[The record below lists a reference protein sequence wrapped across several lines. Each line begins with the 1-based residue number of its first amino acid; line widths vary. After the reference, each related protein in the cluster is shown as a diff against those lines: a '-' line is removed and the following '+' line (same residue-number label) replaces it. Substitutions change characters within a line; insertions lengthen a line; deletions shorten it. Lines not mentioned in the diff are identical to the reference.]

1 MTCAKP
7 GTYSNLKMKRSKF
20 LLALI
25 TSVPITALAKFK
37 ERLTREDKG
46 FMVKAGEGR
55 THGHIQL
62 KGVNANVL
70 DLKVSG
76 KDTDGDL
83 AIFEQTGLSP
93 KRGTPLHIHYNQD
106 EIFNVIE
113 GEYHFIVGKDKYK
126 LTAGD
131 TIFLPR
137 KVPHAWTQVSQ
148 KAKMNVIVQPAG
160 KLEAFF
166 VTMAALTAEPTKE
179 EIAKIFLDNDM
190 EVVGPPLID

>member
-1 MTCAKP
+1 
-7 GTYSNLKMKRSKF
+7 MKRNKF
-20 LLALI
+20 LLALL
-25 TSVPITALAKFK
+25 TSAPLMAFAEND
-37 ERLTREDKG
+37 ERKKRDDKG
-46 FMVKAGEGR
+46 FKVAAGEGR

-76 KDTDGDL
+76 KDTNGAL

-93 KRGTPLHIHYNQD
+93 KRGTPLHVHHNQD

-113 GEYHFIVGKDKYK
+113 GEYHFIVGTQKFQ
-126 LTAGD
+126 LVAGD

-137 KVPHAWTQVSQ
+137 KVPHAWTQVSS

-160 KLEAFF
+160 RLEEFF
-166 VTMAALTAEPTKE
+166 VTMAAFNGEPTNE
-179 EIAKIFLDNDM
+179 QVAKIFSDNEM
-190 EVVGPPLID
+190 EIVGPPLTVD

>member
-1 MTCAKP
+1 ME
-7 GTYSNLKMKRSKF
+7 RSKF
-20 LLALI
+20 LLALLS
-25 TSVPITALAKFK
+25 SVPFTALAKFK
-37 ERLTREDKG
+37 EKQIRLDKA
-46 FMVKAGEGR
+46 FKVNAGEGR
-55 THGHIQL
+55 THGHMQL

-76 KDTDGDL
+76 KDTDGAL

-93 KRGTPLHIHYNQD
+93 KRGTPLHVHHSQD

-113 GEYHFIVGKDKYK
+113 GEYHFIVGKDKFE

-166 VTMAALTAEPTKE
+166 VTMAALKAEPTKD
-179 EIAKIFLDNDM
+179 EIAKIFLDNEM
-190 EVVGPPLID
+190 EVVGPPFIVD